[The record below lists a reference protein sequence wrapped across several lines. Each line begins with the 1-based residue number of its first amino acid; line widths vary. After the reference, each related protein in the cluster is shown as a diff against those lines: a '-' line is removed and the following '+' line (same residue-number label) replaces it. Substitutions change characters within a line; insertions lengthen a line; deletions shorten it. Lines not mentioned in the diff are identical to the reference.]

1 MTGSVFNNLI
11 MKKILIAMSVIAAM
25 SAVVSCAC
33 RGNQER
39 TVEES
44 SLPETQCDTPVCAA
58 CDSTYYCEE

>member
-1 MTGSVFNNLI
+1 
-11 MKKILIAMSVIAAM
+11 MSVIAAM
-25 SAVVSCAC
+25 SAVVSCAY